1 MAGSLTRKYTPNHT
15 DEMQPTGKITF
26 FIALLF
32 MGEREVWVRPG
43 VVLSTAPCG
52 HCWPPLLTLALA

>member
-15 DEMQPTGKITF
+15 NEIQATGQTTF

-32 MGEREVWVRPG
+32 MGERDVFVSVFVWF
-43 VVLSTAPCG
+43 
-52 HCWPPLLTLALA
+52 

>member
-15 DEMQPTGKITF
+15 NEIQLTGKTTF

-32 MGEREVWVRPG
+32 MVEREVFVSVFRWF
-43 VVLSTAPCG
+43 
-52 HCWPPLLTLALA
+52 